1 MQGLESYDTVS
12 EVLYLTKLNF
22 CPISQQHILSF
33 DISVYDVILMKM
45 THTLPKKENI
55 NKN

>member
-1 MQGLESYDTVS
+1 MQGLEFHDTVS

-22 CPISQQHILSF
+22 CPISQQHILSL
-33 DISVYDVILMKM
+33 DISMYDVILMKM
-45 THTLPKKENI
+45 THALPKKENK

>member
-1 MQGLESYDTVS
+1 MRGLESYDTVS

-22 CPISQQHILSF
+22 CPISQQHILSL
-33 DISVYDVILMKM
+33 DISMYDVILMKM
-45 THTLPKKENI
+45 AHTLPGMKNE

>member
-1 MQGLESYDTVS
+1 MQGLKFYATVS

-33 DISVYDVILMKM
+33 DISMYDVILMKM
-45 THTLPKKENI
+45 AHTLPGMKNE